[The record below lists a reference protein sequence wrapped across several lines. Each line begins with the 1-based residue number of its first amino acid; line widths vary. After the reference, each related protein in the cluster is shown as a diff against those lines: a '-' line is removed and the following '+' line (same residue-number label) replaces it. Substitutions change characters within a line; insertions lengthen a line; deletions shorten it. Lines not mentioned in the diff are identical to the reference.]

1 MDLHKTM
8 GSYSLAIDAHRR
20 PHPAPYSQI
29 PTKSLIKQNKGV
41 SVKHTVKNAVV
52 IFCDLSK
59 FQQLTAQYGDITCSS
74 IVESLFSQFDEIAT
88 SLQLTP
94 LKTNGDQYIAVSF
107 CADDTSSTI
116 SLSRCVSNTIEF
128 ALKARN
134 LVNSNPVL
142 VSSSCHLR
150 VGIATGDVVARDS
163 ARSFAGFDIWGNT
176 VNQAAML
183 EQFTAPSTIAVCK
196 KTYNIFAKRA
206 LYSGATKIDD
216 SAKGALKSHLN
227 GNSDEELPAR
237 YISVQS
243 KDRQHLMFYK
253 TQLQTKSALSIA
265 FIC

>member
-20 PHPAPYSQI
+20 PTPASYSQI
-29 PTKSLIKQNKGV
+29 PTKSLVKQDKGV

-59 FQQLTAQYGDITCSS
+59 FQQLTVQYGDITCSS
-74 IVESLFSQFDEIAT
+74 IVESLFSQFDDIAT

-107 CADDTSSTI
+107 CADNTSSTT

-150 VGIATGDVVARDS
+150 VGIATGDVVAKDS

-176 VNQAAML
+176 VNKAAML

-196 KTYNIFAKRA
+196 KTYNIFARRA

-216 SAKGALKSHLN
+216 SANETLQSHLN

-243 KDRQHLMFYK
+243 KDRQHIMFYK

>member
-1 MDLHKTM
+1 MDLHKTK
-8 GSYSLAIDAHRR
+8 GSYNLAIDAHRR
-20 PHPAPYSQI
+20 PTPASYSQT
-29 PTKSLIKQNKGV
+29 PTKSLVKPNKGV

-52 IFCDLSK
+52 IFCDLTK
-59 FQQLTAQYGDITCSS
+59 FQQLTAQYGGITCSS
-74 IVESLFSQFDEIAT
+74 IVESLFSQFDDIAT

-107 CADDTSSTI
+107 CADGSSFTI
-116 SLSRCVSNTIEF
+116 SPSRCVSNTIEF

-142 VSSSCHLR
+142 VSASCHLR

-176 VNQAAML
+176 VNKAAML

-206 LYSGATKIDD
+206 LYSGVTKIDD
-216 SAKGALKSHLN
+216 SANETLQSNLN
-227 GNSDEELPAR
+227 GNSDEELMAR
-237 YISVQS
+237 DMSIQG
-243 KDRQHLMFYK
+243 KDRQHIMFYK